1 MTWLEDNLLLIGLS
15 KPDFTFFIGLQVKVD
30 VADINAQR
38 NVVFHAE
45 GHSYWFADVARS
57 GVSFQ
62 HGLINLPVGKSFCS
76 VS

>member
-1 MTWLEDNLLLIGLS
+1 M
-15 KPDFTFFIGLQVKVD
+15 KVD

-38 NVVFHAE
+38 NLVFHAE

-62 HGLINLPVGKSFCS
+62 HGLINLPIGKSFCS